1 MRPVGLAAKAI
12 LLPSAIVAAKAAGL
26 GMKSPNGHNGELG
39 GSREGALTDESG
51 GLLKKL
57 LRNPLGILSININ
70 FFLDRSYRQPPS
82 RWLSAAPTG
91 LEPEYPGFAARR
103 STTEPRH

>member
-26 GMKSPNGHNGELG
+26 GMTSPNGHNGGVG

-51 GLLKKL
+51 GLLGKL
-57 LRNPLGILSININ
+57 
-70 FFLDRSYRQPPS
+70 
-82 RWLSAAPTG
+82 
-91 LEPEYPGFAARR
+91 
-103 STTEPRH
+103 